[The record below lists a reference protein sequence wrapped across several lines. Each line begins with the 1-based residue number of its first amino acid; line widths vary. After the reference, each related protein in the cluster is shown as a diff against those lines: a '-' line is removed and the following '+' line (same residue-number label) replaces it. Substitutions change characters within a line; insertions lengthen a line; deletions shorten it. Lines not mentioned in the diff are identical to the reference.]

1 MNQRGARVQSKR
13 VAARRTGR
21 GRTLLLFCVATAA
34 VCGVVFW
41 GIQGALTDDSY
52 ITLSYAKTLAFHGT
66 WGMVPHH
73 AANTAT
79 SPLNVILLAAGTFIT
94 RRPVLALG
102 IVFVA
107 AGTALAWTLG
117 RAARALGLPLASAAF
132 AVALTVLNPFVLA
145 ATGLE
150 MMLVAATIGGLL
162 CCMVERRVVLFGV
175 VSGIALL
182 IRPDMIVFVVV
193 FVIASPELRRRL
205 RALLLA
211 AAVVVVPWF
220 VPRWLFAGSAMPDTL
235 VIKTLQRQFGVTTFA
250 NGPIDY
256 LQWTHSKAAVSFA
269 PVVVGVIAV
278 IAWIVWSMRHGGP
291 DQQWRPAATLV
302 VAAALYYLCFA
313 LLQVPPYQWYYCPT
327 IEAVTIALG
336 LTSGAVF
343 AFVVERSGSARAAL
357 AFVPMALLLTS
368 VVFVVAQHEFPW
380 RREPILF
387 GNWARPGDYRRI
399 AADLKKEVGSDL
411 VTSPGEV
418 GTLAFYCECNIV
430 DYYSDRSFAVPL
442 INRRIARADPL
453 TKAVLRVN
461 YAFLDRQVTPLPT
474 HYHLIWGP
482 GWDAGN
488 HDFWNVWSERQ
499 GFGHFQLTRS

>member
-1 MNQRGARVQSKR
+1 MKSAGARLQAKR
-13 VAARRTGR
+13 VATRGTGR

-73 AANTAT
+73 SANTAT
-79 SPLNVILLAAGTFIT
+79 SPLHVILLAAGTFIT

-107 AGTALAWTLG
+107 AGTTLAWTLG

-150 MMLVAATIGGLL
+150 TMLVAAAIGGLL
-162 CCMVERRVVLFGV
+162 CCMVERRVVAFGV

-182 IRPDMIVFVVV
+182 IRPDMIVFVVA
-193 FVIASPELRRRL
+193 FVIVSPELRHRL
-205 RALLLA
+205 HALLLA
-211 AAVVVVPWF
+211 VAVVVVPWF
-220 VPRWLFAGSAMPDTL
+220 VPRWLFAGSAMPDTF
-235 VIKTLQRQFGVTTFA
+235 VIKTLQRFGTATFA

-269 PVVVGVIAV
+269 PVVFGVIAV
-278 IAWIVWSMRHGGP
+278 IAWSVWSVRHNGP

-313 LLQVPPYQWYYCPT
+313 LMQVPPYQWYYCPT
-327 IEAVTIALG
+327 IAAVTIALG

-343 AFVVERSGSARAAL
+343 ASVIERSGSAWAAL
-357 AFVPMALLLTS
+357 AFVPIVLLLTS

-387 GNWARPGDYRRI
+387 GNWAEPGDYQRI

-411 VTSPGEV
+411 VTSPGEI

-430 DYYSDRSFAVPL
+430 DYYSDSSFAVPL
-442 INRRIARADPL
+442 INQRIERTNSFMNAM
-453 TKAVLRVN
+453 LRVN
-461 YAFLDRQVTPLPT
+461 YAWLDRQVTPPVA
-474 HYHLIWGP
+474 HYHLIWEP

-488 HDFWNVWSERQ
+488 HDVWNVWSERR
-499 GFGHFQLTRS
+499 GFGHFRLTRS